1 MEVYHLRGRLSD
13 ARGGKTGYTPAAF
26 AERKTLAY
34 HPAHETLLAS
44 NRDHLYFCARANL
57 VKGVFG
63 DDFGQ
68 QEHRGRTALGE
79 RVFVAAESVTS
90 SVLA

>member
-1 MEVYHLRGRLSD
+1 MRTEWARRSDTSAVRDDCLPSMEVYHLRGRLSD

-68 QEHRGRTALGE
+68 QEHR
-79 RVFVAAESVTS
+79 
-90 SVLA
+90 

>member
-1 MEVYHLRGRLSD
+1 ML
-13 ARGGKTGYTPAAF
+13 GKEKRGYTPATF
-26 AERKTLAY
+26 AECKTLAY

-44 NRDHLYFCARANL
+44 IRNHLYFCARANL

-79 RVFVAAESVTS
+79 RVFAAAERATS
-90 SVLA
+90 SALA